1 MIGSEIKTHRTLL
14 NYSQKELAEK
24 TGLTLRTIQR
34 IEKNQVKPSIYSL
47 KKISEV
53 LSMDVSKYKSNLQNQ
68 TAEFNF
74 SIKITDM
81 NEFLNDLKSL
91 ILKHKKIILLI
102 ALVIYV
108 LANYTEVKS
117 GLLDGWNGN

>member
-1 MIGSEIKTHRTLL
+1 M

>member
-1 MIGSEIKTHRTLL
+1 MFQSISPTYKTKLL
-14 NYSQKELAEK
+14 
-24 TGLTLRTIQR
+24 
-34 IEKNQVKPSIYSL
+34 SL
-47 KKISEV
+47 IF
-53 LSMDVSKYKSNLQNQ
+53 L
-68 TAEFNF
+68 F
-74 SIKITDM
+74 KITDM

>member
-1 MIGSEIKTHRTLL
+1 M

-34 IEKNQVKPSIYSL
+34 IEKNQVNPSIYSL
-47 KKISEV
+47 KKNSEA
-53 LSMDVSKYKSNLQNQ
+53 LSMDVSKYKSNLQNK

-108 LANYTEVKS
+108 LANYTEVK
-117 GLLDGWNGN
+117 

>member
-1 MIGSEIKTHRTLL
+1 M

-34 IEKNQVKPSIYSL
+34 IEKNQVNPSIYSL

-74 SIKITDM
+74 SFKITDM